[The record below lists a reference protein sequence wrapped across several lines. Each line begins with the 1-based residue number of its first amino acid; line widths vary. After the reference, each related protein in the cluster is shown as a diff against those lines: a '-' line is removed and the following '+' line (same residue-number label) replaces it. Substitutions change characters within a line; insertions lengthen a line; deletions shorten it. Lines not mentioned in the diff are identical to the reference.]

1 MTGIALDGSRK
12 ATTMLLRYE
21 RLPELC
27 SQCGLIGHTMRE
39 CLQGS
44 RDLAA
49 TSKKAEY
56 VIVQN
61 STDLLHGPGVSQVEI
76 LMVVDRP
83 EYGLTSQVIASGLS
97 VSTKKKNWKRV
108 AQAKKK
114 EEVSI
119 GLCGSKRSVSNEDG
133 SVGSKIALDG
143 SRKATTMLLR
153 YERLPELC
161 SQCGL
166 IGHTMRECLQGSR
179 DLAATSKKAEYV
191 IVQNSTD
198 LLHGPG
204 VSQVE
209 ILMVVDGPEYGLTS
223 QVTASGLSVSTKK
236 KNWKRVAQAKK
247 KEEVSIGL
255 CGSKRSVS
263 NEDGSVGLK

>member
-1 MTGIALDGSRK
+1 
-12 ATTMLLRYE
+12 MLLRYE

-27 SQCGLIGHTMRE
+27 SQCGLIGHAMRE

-56 VIVQN
+56 GVWLRA
-61 STDLLHGPGVSQVEI
+61 SSLDLVADTHEI
-76 LMVVDRP
+76 LRDSLMDSLPSNHGKGVNEEKQILREQDP
-83 EYGLTSQVIASGLS
+83 TISG
-97 VSTKKKNWKRV
+97 K
-108 AQAKKK
+108 
-114 EEVSI
+114 
-119 GLCGSKRSVSNEDG
+119 
-133 SVGSKIALDG
+133 SKILG
-143 SRKATTMLLR
+143 K
-153 YERLPELC
+153 
-161 SQCGL
+161 
-166 IGHTMRECLQGSR
+166 
-179 DLAATSKKAEYV
+179 
-191 IVQNSTD
+191 
-198 LLHGPG
+198 
-204 VSQVE
+204 

-263 NEDGSVGLK
+263 NEDGSVGSK